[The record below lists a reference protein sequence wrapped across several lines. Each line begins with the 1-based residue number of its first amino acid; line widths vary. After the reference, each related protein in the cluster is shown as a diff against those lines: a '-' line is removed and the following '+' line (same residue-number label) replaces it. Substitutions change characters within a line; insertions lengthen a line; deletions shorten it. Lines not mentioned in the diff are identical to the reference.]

1 MSEFARRDDIK
12 TILKES
18 QKIAVVGLS
27 DKSYR
32 PSHGVAQYLQS
43 HGYSI
48 FPVNPGHEKI
58 LGEPAYNS
66 VHDIEQPIDLV
77 NVFRR
82 PKFVPQHVDEAIE
95 IGANYLWLQ
104 EGVIHQGAAQN
115 ARDAGLR
122 VVMDRCM
129 LKEHRKYM

>member
-1 MSEFARRDDIK
+1 MSEFARKDEIK
-12 TILKES
+12 TILKGS

-32 PSHGVAQYLQS
+32 PSHGVAKYLQS

-48 FPVNPGHEKI
+48 IPVNPGYEKI
-58 LGEPAYNS
+58 LGEPAYDS
-66 VHDIEQPIDLV
+66 IHEIEAPVDLV
-77 NVFRR
+77 NLFRR
-82 PKFVPQHVDEAIE
+82 PEYVPQHVDEAIE
-95 IGANYLWLQ
+95 IGAKYLWLQ
-104 EGVIHQGAAQN
+104 EGVIHREAAQK
-115 ARDAGLR
+115 ARDAGLK